1 MPPCTRNNVKKNKT
15 MDNGPIAAKAMALIG
30 NITISHIDSYAVG
43 NPQYSSKPA
52 TCPTINIPHTIIQ
65 LRKELLILK
74 RLILHLLL
82 SLAAGLG
89 PATAWPRKQHSSLH
103 RQAPFG
109 REWRQ
114 VQ

>member
-1 MPPCTRNNVKKNKT
+1 

-30 NITISHIDSYAVG
+30 NITISHADSYAVG

-82 SLAAGLG
+82 SLAA
-89 PATAWPRKQHSSLH
+89 A
-103 RQAPFG
+103 G
-109 REWRQ
+109 RAIVLQ
-114 VQ
+114 VKRHLRFWSRLEA

>member
-1 MPPCTRNNVKKNKT
+1 

-30 NITISHIDSYAVG
+30 NITISHTDSYAVG

-82 SLAAGLG
+82 SLAA
-89 PATAWPRKQHSSLH
+89 A
-103 RQAPFG
+103 G
-109 REWRQ
+109 RVIHIRFRPVLTYDNGRILLEYLNQRTSITLPWTI
-114 VQ
+114 

>member
-1 MPPCTRNNVKKNKT
+1 
-15 MDNGPIAAKAMALIG
+15 
-30 NITISHIDSYAVG
+30 
-43 NPQYSSKPA
+43 
-52 TCPTINIPHTIIQ
+52 

-103 RQAPFG
+103 RQNSFG